1 MMGEGPADG
10 GISIYLAI
18 LIAGFAVT
26 YVWRFLGALA
36 VTTLHPE
43 SELLLW
49 VRAVATALV
58 AALVARLVTAPSG
71 LLAEAP
77 AVARFGGIAV
87 GLLTFAVVRRVE
99 LATGAAILA
108 FFALD
113 NLA

>member
-1 MMGEGPADG
+1 VSEGAGDS

-43 SELLLW
+43 SEVLLW

-58 AALVARLVTAPSG
+58 AHWWPGWSPLQAGFWRRRRRWRAMAGSPSG
-71 LLAEAP
+71 C
-77 AVARFGGIAV
+77 
-87 GLLTFAVVRRVE
+87 
-99 LATGAAILA
+99 
-108 FFALD
+108 
-113 NLA
+113 

>member
-1 MMGEGPADG
+1 VSEGAAGG

-18 LIAGFAVT
+18 LVAGFAVT

-43 SELLLW
+43 SAVLLW

-71 LLAEAP
+71 LLAETP
-77 AVARFGGIAV
+77 ALARYGGIVA
-87 GLLTFAVVRRVE
+87 GLVTFALVRRVE
-99 LATGAAILA
+99 PATGAAIVA
-108 FFALD
+108 FFVLD

>member
-1 MMGEGPADG
+1 MSEGAGDS

-36 VTTLHPE
+36 VTTLHLE
-43 SELLLW
+43 SEVLLW

-58 AALVARLVTAPSG
+58 AALVSAPSG

-77 AVARFGGIAV
+77 AVARYGGIIV
-87 GLLTFAVVRRVE
+87 GLVTFAVVRRVE
-99 LATGAAILA
+99 PATGAAILA

-113 NLA
+113 SLA

>member
-1 MMGEGPADG
+1 MSEGAGDS

-18 LIAGFAVT
+18 LIVGFAVT

-43 SELLLW
+43 SEVLLW

-58 AALVARLVTAPSG
+58 AALVARLVSAPSG

-77 AVARFGGIAV
+77 GVARYGGIIV
-87 GLLTFAVVRRVE
+87 GLVTFAVVRRVE
-99 LATGAAILA
+99 PATGAAILA

-113 NLA
+113 SLA

>member
-1 MMGEGPADG
+1 MSEQAGHD

-26 YVWRFLGALA
+26 YVWRFLGAIA

-43 SELLLW
+43 SQALLW

-58 AALVARLVTAPSG
+58 AALVARLIVTPSG
-71 LLAEAP
+71 LLAESP
-77 AVARFGGIAV
+77 AVARYGGIVV
-87 GLLTFAVVRRVE
+87 GLLTFAAVRRVE
-99 LATGAAILA
+99 PATGAAILA
-108 FFALD
+108 FFVLD

>member
-1 MMGEGPADG
+1 MSEGAGNG
-10 GISIYLAI
+10 GVSIYLAI

-77 AVARFGGIAV
+77 AVARYGGIAV
-87 GLLTFAVVRRVE
+87 GLATFALVRRVE
-99 LATGAAILA
+99 PATGAAILA
-108 FFALD
+108 FFAFD